1 MEVEAVGGQG
11 GDAFGEFRGIRAL
24 DGFRGLLMLLLVGGT
39 VERRQRGFDS
49 ETTFATASLGGGFF
63 GCGEREE
70 AKGGEWRWVA
80 TAAVGVCKGFEV
92 G

>member
-39 VERRQRGFDS
+39 VE
-49 ETTFATASLGGGFF
+49 
-63 GCGEREE
+63 
-70 AKGGEWRWVA
+70 
-80 TAAVGVCKGFEV
+80 
-92 G
+92 

>member
-1 MEVEAVGGQG
+1 MEVETVGGEG
-11 GDAFGEFRGIRAL
+11 GDAFGEFRGIRVL

-39 VERRQRGFDS
+39 VERGEWGFDA
-49 ETTFATASLGGGFF
+49 ETAFATAAFGSGFF

-70 AKGGEWRWVA
+70 AKRGKWRWVA
-80 TAAVGVCKGFEV
+80 AAAVGVCKVFQV